1 MNITKWT
8 AFRAGLPVVITSSPV
23 SCRAPVSRPCRPACS
38 KSEPNGGLLAFARDI
53 PGANKK
59 ALIARSAVLRSERDG
74 SSCPSMAGSLIS
86 FALQVES

>member
-1 MNITKWT
+1 MGRLQGRTTGRHHEFARYVPGARIKALQARMLEVGTEW
-8 AFRAGLPVVITSSPV
+8 
-23 SCRAPVSRPCRPACS
+23 
-38 KSEPNGGLLAFARDI
+38 GLLAFARDI

-59 ALIARSAVLRSERDG
+59 ALIARSAVLRNERDG